1 MGSILRQEAVR
12 VVHEKQS
19 SRLIPTITVRVKILS
34 VQRKIRSH
42 GDPNDENSAQPN
54 DRSAAS

>member
-1 MGSILRQEAVR
+1 
-12 VVHEKQS
+12 VHEKQS